1 MLFLDNGLP
10 SPETTETTETVPS
23 LGADQSSRS
32 CAAADAAFSLAVVVV
47 SLRKMHTM
55 EVGDIQ
61 ITTTKI
67 AQKTS
72 IKTQGIFHGPKR
84 QSLVGVL
91 FHFLLKQEVVGESSL
106 KGIIFSCFL
115 KSPFFFE
122 QEWMLSPKDFP

>member
-10 SPETTETTETVPS
+10 SPETTETTEPTS

-55 EVGDIQ
+55 EVGDTQ

-67 AQKTS
+67 AKNIHQNSGNFSWSGNATNHWLVCYF
-72 IKTQGIFHGPKR
+72 IF
-84 QSLVGVL
+84 
-91 FHFLLKQEVVGESSL
+91 F
-106 KGIIFSCFL
+106 
-115 KSPFFFE
+115 
-122 QEWMLSPKDFP
+122 

>member
-55 EVGDIQ
+55 EVVDTQ

-67 AQKTS
+67 AKKHPS
-72 IKTQGIFHGPKR
+72 KLREFFMVRKR
-84 QSLVGVL
+84 DQSLVGVL
-91 FHFLLKQEVVGESSL
+91 FHFLLKQEAVGESSL
-106 KGIIFSCFL
+106 KGIIF
-115 KSPFFFE
+115 
-122 QEWMLSPKDFP
+122 